1 MATLDSLADRLD
13 AATAAILALQPSVE
27 AADPWE
33 LAELYGAEAE
43 ASWGPREVLAHVE
56 EMLPFWLG
64 EAERVLDGGADARV
78 PIGRVATDPLRTG
91 VIGRD
96 RSLPWRELF
105 SRVAS
110 DGARMAA
117 RMRDLTAEEAG
128 RIGVHPRLGEMTVG
142 GLFERFAVSH
152 VEEHVAQLREILDAP
167 GI

>member
-1 MATLDSLADRLD
+1 MATLDALADRLD
-13 AATAAILALQPSVE
+13 AGTAGLIAHRSSIE
-27 AADPWE
+27 AGDPWE

-64 EAERVLDGGADARV
+64 EAERILDAPADSAV

-105 SRVAS
+105 ARVGS
-110 DGARMAA
+110 DGERLSA
-117 RMRDLTAEEAG
+117 RMRELTEAEAG
-128 RIGVHPRLGEMTVG
+128 RLGVHPRLGEMTVAD
-142 GLFERFAVSH
+142 LFERFVVSH
-152 VEEHVAQLREILDAP
+152 IEEHVTQLHEILDAKRA
-167 GI
+167 

>member
-1 MATLDSLADRLD
+1 MAALDAQADRLE
-13 AATAAILALQPSVE
+13 AGTAGLLAFKTSLES
-27 AADPWE
+27 ADPWE

-64 EAERVLDGGADARV
+64 EAERILDAPPDSQI
-78 PIGRVATDPLRTG
+78 PIGRAQTDDLRVG

-105 SRVAS
+105 SRIGS

-117 RMRDLTAEEAG
+117 RMRELTAAEAARTG
-128 RIGVHPRLGEMTVG
+128 LHPRLGEMSVAD
-142 GLFERFAVSH
+142 LLDRFVVSH
-152 VEEHVAQLREILDAP
+152 IEEHISQLRDIIAARRA
-167 GI
+167 